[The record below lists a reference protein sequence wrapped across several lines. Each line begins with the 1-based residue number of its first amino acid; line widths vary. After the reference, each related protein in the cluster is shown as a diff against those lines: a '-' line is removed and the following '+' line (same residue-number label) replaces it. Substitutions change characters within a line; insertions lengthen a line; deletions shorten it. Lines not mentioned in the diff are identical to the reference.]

1 MDHRTCVA
9 LAFTLCIAF
18 AATACADGD
27 PVAPDSDLRALGA
40 APSPT
45 AGATRLSFMSRNLY
59 IGADLN
65 PVVAAL
71 ASPSQT
77 DDIPALINTITTIQ
91 NTGWPQRVVAIADEI
106 ERDRPQVIGLQEVWT
121 LNINLVPLGLNL
133 VVDQDF
139 LTMLQAELAGR
150 GLHYTV
156 AATVSGVT
164 ANPNP
169 FINVFD
175 RDVLL
180 VDPARVGV
188 DPASIVSQTFA
199 ANIGTVAPGVIVR
212 RGWVSIRARVDGV
225 PMTIANTHLE
235 AETSPQLS
243 ALRALQVGQI
253 MASLAD
259 ADPVVMLGDF
269 NDLPGSPMHNTV
281 TGAGFT
287 DVWSAMR
294 PGVEG
299 LTCCHDK
306 VLTNENSEG
315 SFTMR
320 IDYIF
325 VRGLAHGNGE
335 HLGSA
340 RLTGASPS
348 ERLVGSTALWAS
360 DHAGV
365 VADLLLPGHR

>member
-1 MDHRTCVA
+1 MDHRTRFA
-9 LAFTLCIAF
+9 LALTLF
-18 AATACADGD
+18 AAAACADGD
-27 PVAPDSDLRALGA
+27 PVAPTGSLRALDA
-40 APSPT
+40 AASPA

-77 DDIPALINTITTIQ
+77 DDIPALISTITTLQ
-91 NTGWPQRVVAIADEI
+91 NTGWPERVVAIADEI

-133 VVDQDF
+133 VVNQDF
-139 LTMLQAELAGR
+139 LSMLQAELAGR

-156 AATVSGVT
+156 AGTVSGVT

-175 RDVLL
+175 RDVILI
-180 VDPARVGV
+180 DPARVSV

-199 ANIGTVAPGVIVR
+199 ANIGAVAPGVIVR
-212 RGWVSIRARVDGV
+212 RGWVSIGATVDGV
-225 PMTIANTHLE
+225 PMTVVNTHLE

-243 ALRALQVGQI
+243 ALRAMQAGQLL
-253 MASLAD
+253 ASLGS
-259 ADPVVMLGDF
+259 ADPVVMIGDF
-269 NDLPGSPMHNTV
+269 NDLPGSPMHNAV

-287 DVWSAMR
+287 DVWAAMR

-306 VLTNENSEG
+306 VLTNEHAEG

-325 VRGLAHGNGE
+325 TRGLDHVNGKL
-335 HLGSA
+335 LGKIDRIGERPSD
-340 RLTGASPS
+340 RLQGP
-348 ERLVGSTALWAS
+348 TAVIWPS
-360 DHAGV
+360 DHAGL
-365 VADLLLPGHR
+365 VADLLVPRTP